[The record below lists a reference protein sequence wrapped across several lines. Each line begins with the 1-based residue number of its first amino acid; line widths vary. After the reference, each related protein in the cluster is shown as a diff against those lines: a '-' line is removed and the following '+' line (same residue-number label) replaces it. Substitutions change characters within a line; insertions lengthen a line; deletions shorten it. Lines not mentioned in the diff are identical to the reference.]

1 MPKND
6 AAEKLELSG
15 MDIESYKRWYDCS
28 KARDLMFELTDSE
41 LAPWHIVHSD
51 DKKRAR
57 RNVIAPILSSI
68 PYKKIDRAKVELPNR
83 SNKKKYD
90 DRATIAGRRF
100 AAERY

>member
-6 AAEKLELSG
+6 AAEKLKLSG

-28 KARDLMFELTDSE
+28 KARDLMVELTDSE
-41 LAPWHIVHSD
+41 LAPWRIVHSD

-57 RNVIAPILSSI
+57 PNVIAHILSSI
-68 PYKKIDRAKVELPNR
+68 PYKKIDRAEVEPPNR
-83 SNKKKYD
+83 SNKNKYD